1 MRRPAVA
8 KRRTR
13 GGWSPKRTLENP
25 LEAQGSGSGNVVSVY
40 DCDCSFRAI
49 PRQSGRDT
57 TMSRNPSRKNKR
69 QDRRAS
75 RQTDAELTQT
85 LKSLASKAGAASAKL
100 WGRLLDDWEK
110 PESDKSVP
118 SEVADDAIRIGFNL
132 LLAAAA
138 LLSTPDPKGKAT
150 QMIATADGCR
160 RERSIRDLT
169 IVVSQAIADDMMD
182 YRMRARRKAAE
193 AVRQPPDGMSNTAGT
208 STP

>member
-1 MRRPAVA
+1 
-8 KRRTR
+8 
-13 GGWSPKRTLENP
+13 
-25 LEAQGSGSGNVVSVY
+25 
-40 DCDCSFRAI
+40 
-49 PRQSGRDT
+49 
-57 TMSRNPSRKNKR
+57 MSRSPSRKNRR

-75 RQTDAELTQT
+75 RRTDTELTQT
-85 LKSLASKAGAASAKL
+85 LKSLASKTGAASAEL
-100 WGRLLDDWEK
+100 WGRLLKDWEK

-182 YRMRARRKAAE
+182 YRMRAQRKAAE
-193 AVRQPPDGMSNTAGT
+193 AARQPPQAVSNTSGT